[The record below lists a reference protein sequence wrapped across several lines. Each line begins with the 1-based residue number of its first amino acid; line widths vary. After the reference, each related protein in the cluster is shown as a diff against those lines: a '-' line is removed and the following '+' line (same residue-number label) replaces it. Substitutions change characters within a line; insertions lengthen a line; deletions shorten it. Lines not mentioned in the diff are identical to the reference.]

1 MGKKKSVVLMV
12 ILTIVIVALCA
23 ITVFPAFPLPWTDGV
38 QKWNPAVLQYDV
50 GAELGGGYY
59 TYYYPEGVISESEYK
74 NDVKA
79 LTDSVNAVPDTDT
92 EEKQKR
98 QDALD
103 EYVESYMQHKG
114 LYLSKNDD
122 FNIYT
127 SKTADNIT
135 DDFKAAFKAAS
146 QEIIARYEKKGY
158 ADYRVSVVDDYA
170 MRIELPKSDD
180 NANLSF
186 SYLSA
191 TGKITLA
198 KGGEVLPDIE
208 EGVAV
213 STYIKKVSVA
223 TKYKQAF
230 LKIKFTDAGKALING
245 FKNELTESSAGSDSA
260 TTLDIKI
267 GDQTIV
273 SIYKDSLME
282 DGFKNLEARVLPV
295 EEAYKNRVETVK
307 ILLDSSLKTG
317 GFDVEFNIPNNPND
331 FSNQIRTFE
340 PIYGNNMLDLLY
352 IALGLI
358 LLTLI
363 VLPIV
368 KMGRYGG
375 VSAYTTASYLIVTGL
390 CFAFITNGIFEITL
404 GSVLVF
410 MAGLA
415 LVNALQYYIYC
426 AMKGEFDAG
435 KTVVSSVKSGY
446 KKTLWTIVDIY
457 AVLLLSALALLVGAG
472 GLHTMAIQAIICI
485 VTGAFCNLL
494 WARFINFTFLSAS
507 KDKYKYFRFV
517 REEDDDDE

>member
-38 QKWNPAVLQYDV
+38 QKWNPAVLQYDL
-50 GAELGGGYY
+50 GADLGGGYY

-79 LTDSVNAVPDTDT
+79 LEDSVASAPDAT
-92 EEKQKR
+92 EAAKR

-103 EYVESYMQHKG
+103 EYVDSYMPHKG
-114 LYLSKNDD
+114 LYLSKSDD

-135 DDFKAAFKAAS
+135 DEFKSEFKAAA
-146 QEIIARYEKKGY
+146 QEIVARYEKKGY

-170 MRIELPKSDD
+170 LRIELPKSEV

-186 SYLSA
+186 AYLSA

-198 KGGEVLPDIE
+198 KGGETLPEIE
-208 EGVAV
+208 EGASV
-213 STYIKKVSVA
+213 SHYIKKVTVS

-230 LKIKFTDAGKALING
+230 LKIKFTDAGKALVNG
-245 FKNELTESSAGSDSA
+245 FKSELTESSAGSDSA

-295 EEAYKNRVETVK
+295 EEAYKDRVETVK

-317 GFDVEFNIPNNPND
+317 GFDVEFTVD
-331 FSNQIRTFE
+331 EVRTFD
-340 PIYGNNMLDLLY
+340 PIYGENMLDLLY

-368 KMGRYGG
+368 RMRRFGG
-375 VSAYTTASYLIVTGL
+375 VSAYTTASYLIITAL
-390 CFAFITNGIFEITL
+390 CFAFITNGVFEITL

-410 MAGLA
+410 IAGLA
-415 LVNALQYYIYC
+415 LVNALQYYIYS
-426 AMKGEFDAG
+426 AIKAEFNAG

-457 AVLLLSALALLVGAG
+457 AVLLLASLALLVGAG
-472 GLHTMAIQAIICI
+472 GLHTMAIQAIICV